1 MHEKYQLLAKR
12 YQLLAKE
19 VKYITPFV
27 SNWELF
33 DFDNLQKLLDE
44 MKELQKKIKE
54 NDLKN

>member
-1 MHEKYQLLAKR
+1 MNER
-12 YQLLAKE
+12 YQLLAQE

>member
-1 MHEKYQLLAKR
+1 MHERYELLSKD
-12 YQLLAKE
+12 
-19 VKYITPFV
+19 VKYISKFV

-54 NDLKN
+54 NDLKS